1 MFENIRFQFE
11 TFDWGGVSGISD
23 ILMVVLTIVLLLGLR
38 QGSHNIREASLS
50 RDADILRWAMAEMDT
65 LKPLIR
71 TVTDAHQRQPYNEQ
85 SLEESWLP
93 AELDAAHQVSIKLQ
107 RIGYMAWNNLIS
119 RQHFM
124 NLWGP
129 MYLCCWYALEPWV
142 IEKRR
147 KLEEPDSI
155 EDGAFSRHFF
165 EIYALYCEAWLPL
178 GLVNNERSRL
188 GLVVIDSIDQ
198 HHKRQHKALK
208 QKNGGYYGWK

>member
-1 MFENIRFQFE
+1 
-11 TFDWGGVSGISD
+11 
-23 ILMVVLTIVLLLGLR
+23 
-38 QGSHNIREASLS
+38 
-50 RDADILRWAMAEMDT
+50 
-65 LKPLIR
+65 
-71 TVTDAHQRQPYNEQ
+71 
-85 SLEESWLP
+85 
-93 AELDAAHQVSIKLQ
+93 
-107 RIGYMAWNNLIS
+107 
-119 RQHFM
+119 
-124 NLWGP
+124 

-188 GLVVIDSIDQ
+188 GLAVIDSIDQ